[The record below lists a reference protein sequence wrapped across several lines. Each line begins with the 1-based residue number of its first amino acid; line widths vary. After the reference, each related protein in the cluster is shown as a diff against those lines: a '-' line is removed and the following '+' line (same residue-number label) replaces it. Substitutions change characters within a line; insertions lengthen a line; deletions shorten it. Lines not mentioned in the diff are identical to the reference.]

1 MDAGRA
7 GGLKGQIRPGS
18 AQGAEPLAEVRAA
31 VDAEGDNERVEND
44 DHPDD
49 ESEDEDATH
58 CGLPFW
64 SRLVQF
70 TRPNRTI
77 LGLVPY
83 VNP

>member
-7 GGLKGQIRPGS
+7 GGGTRPIRPGS
-18 AQGAEPLAEVRAA
+18 AQDAEALAEIRAA

-49 ESEDEDATH
+49 ESENEDATH
-58 CGLPFW
+58 CVLPFW
-64 SRLVQF
+64 RLVQF